1 MEEYVVP
8 EERKL
13 LWAEQIRMVNIL
25 LEVCNRH
32 SLRIFACYGT
42 LLGCVRHKGFIPW
55 DDDVDFVMLRED
67 FDKLIQLDE
76 SEFPSPYKLVNRMGL
91 YRLYNTETTMLQRS
105 FSKLDPSICQG
116 VWVDIFVVDA
126 VPDDKSVFRKN
137 YRFVKFSHRLISNY
151 KYMSFSG
158 GTFFTKVFHL
168 LSCLVFSF
176 IKVEALDRKIND
188 VLRSSKIEENRYVIE
203 YCINSCRASNIDQLK
218 LYDKHWFDEVV
229 MLPFENIFLPCP
241 VGYDNILRT
250 KYGDY
255 MVPVKEGT
263 MHGTVLF
270 DLNQSYKQ
278 IVENKIKEL
287 PWYRRFWHT
296 H

>member
-1 MEEYVVP
+1 MTFVP
-8 EERKL
+8 PV
-13 LWAEQIRMVNIL
+13 AAVY
-25 LEVCNRH
+25 H
-32 SLRIFACYGT
+32 
-42 LLGCVRHKGFIPW
+42 
-55 DDDVDFVMLRED
+55 
-67 FDKLIQLDE
+67 
-76 SEFPSPYKLVNRMGL
+76 PSKSYPALVTCELVNNVIELPQFTICVASEAFVTTPPFGL
-91 YRLYNTETTMLQRS
+91 N
-105 FSKLDPSICQG
+105 
-116 VWVDIFVVDA
+116 
-126 VPDDKSVFRKN
+126 
-137 YRFVKFSHRLISNY
+137 
-151 KYMSFSG
+151 
-158 GTFFTKVFHL
+158 
-168 LSCLVFSF
+168 
-176 IKVEALDRKIND
+176 
-188 VLRSSKIEENRYVIE
+188 VIE

-241 VGYDNILRT
+241 AGYDSILRT